1 MYYKY
6 LDDEH
11 LEIIKK
17 IQEITMHDYELKGN
31 FIPQNSLWLMVED
44 LLCEVEHFEE
54 MIEEQKENIKD
65 NYIPRPMSDYTGDN
79 YDDRY

>member
-44 LLCEVEHFEE
+44 LLCELDNKEE
-54 MIEEQKENIKD
+54 KLENYKQYVAD
-65 NYIPRPMSDYTGDN
+65 NYRQLNNEEIYG
-79 YDDRY
+79 

>member
-44 LLCEVEHFEE
+44 LLCELDNKEE
-54 MIEEQKENIKD
+54 KLENYKQYVSDNFRQLTDEEIYE
-65 NYIPRPMSDYTGDN
+65 
-79 YDDRY
+79 

>member
-44 LLCEVEHFEE
+44 LLCELDNKEE
-54 MIEEQKENIKD
+54 KLENYKQYVAD
-65 NYIPRPMSDYTGDN
+65 NYKQLTDEEIYG
-79 YDDRY
+79 

>member
-17 IQEITMHDYELKGN
+17 IQERTMHDYELKGN

-44 LLCEVEHFEE
+44 LLCELDNKEE
-54 MIEEQKENIKD
+54 KLENYKQYVAD
-65 NYIPRPMSDYTGDN
+65 NYRQLNDEEIYG
-79 YDDRY
+79 

>member
-6 LDDEH
+6 LDDEY

-44 LLCEVEHFEE
+44 LLCELDNKEE
-54 MIEEQKENIKD
+54 KLANYKQYVSDNFRQLNDEEI
-65 NYIPRPMSDYTGDN
+65 YG
-79 YDDRY
+79 

>member
-44 LLCEVEHFEE
+44 LLCELDNKEE
-54 MIEEQKENIKD
+54 KLENYKQYVSD
-65 NYIPRPMSDYTGDN
+65 NYRQLNDEELYG
-79 YDDRY
+79 

>member
-44 LLCEVEHFEE
+44 LLCELDNKEE
-54 MIEEQKENIKD
+54 KLANYKQYVSDNFRQLTDEEIYE
-65 NYIPRPMSDYTGDN
+65 
-79 YDDRY
+79 

>member
-6 LDDEH
+6 LDDEY

-44 LLCEVEHFEE
+44 LLCELDNKEE
-54 MIEEQKENIKD
+54 ELENYKQYVADNFRQLNDEEI
-65 NYIPRPMSDYTGDN
+65 YG
-79 YDDRY
+79 

>member
-31 FIPQNSLWLMVED
+31 FVPQNSLWWMVED
-44 LLCEVEHFEE
+44 LLCELDNKEE
-54 MIEEQKENIKD
+54 KLENYKQYVAD
-65 NYIPRPMSDYTGDN
+65 NYRQLNDEEIYG
-79 YDDRY
+79 

>member
-17 IQEITMHDYELKGN
+17 IQEITLHDYELKGN

-44 LLCEVEHFEE
+44 LLCELDNKEE
-54 MIEEQKENIKD
+54 KLENYKQYVAD
-65 NYIPRPMSDYTGDN
+65 NYRQLNDEEIYG
-79 YDDRY
+79 

>member
-17 IQEITMHDYELKGN
+17 IQEITTHDYELKGN

-44 LLCEVEHFEE
+44 LLCELDNKEE
-54 MIEEQKENIKD
+54 KLENYKQYVSDNFRQLTDEEI
-65 NYIPRPMSDYTGDN
+65 YG
-79 YDDRY
+79 

>member
-44 LLCEVEHFEE
+44 LLCELDNKEE
-54 MIEEQKENIKD
+54 KLENYKQYVSDNFRQLNDEEI
-65 NYIPRPMSDYTGDN
+65 YG
-79 YDDRY
+79 

>member
-44 LLCEVEHFEE
+44 LLCELDNKEE
-54 MIEEQKENIKD
+54 KLENYKQYVSDNFRQLTDEEI
-65 NYIPRPMSDYTGDN
+65 YG
-79 YDDRY
+79 

>member
-11 LEIIKK
+11 LEMIKK

-44 LLCEVEHFEE
+44 LLCELDNKEE
-54 MIEEQKENIKD
+54 KLENYKQYVAD
-65 NYIPRPMSDYTGDN
+65 NYRQLNDEEIYG
-79 YDDRY
+79 

>member
-31 FIPQNSLWLMVED
+31 FVPQNSLWWMIED
-44 LLCEVEHFEE
+44 LLCELDNKEE
-54 MIEEQKENIKD
+54 KLENYKQYVSDNFRQLTDEEI
-65 NYIPRPMSDYTGDN
+65 YG
-79 YDDRY
+79 

>member
-11 LEIIKK
+11 LEMIKK

-31 FIPQNSLWLMVED
+31 FIPQNSLQLMVED
-44 LLCEVEHFEE
+44 LLCELDNKEE
-54 MIEEQKENIKD
+54 KLENYKQYVAD
-65 NYIPRPMSDYTGDN
+65 NYRQLNDEEIYG
-79 YDDRY
+79 

>member
-44 LLCEVEHFEE
+44 LLCELDNKEE
-54 MIEEQKENIKD
+54 KLENYKQYVSD
-65 NYIPRPMSDYTGDN
+65 NYRQLNDEEIYG
-79 YDDRY
+79 

>member
-17 IQEITMHDYELKGN
+17 IQERTLHDYELKGN

-44 LLCEVEHFEE
+44 LLCELDNKEE
-54 MIEEQKENIKD
+54 KLENYKQYVAD
-65 NYIPRPMSDYTGDN
+65 NYRQLNDEEIYG
-79 YDDRY
+79 

>member
-44 LLCEVEHFEE
+44 LLCELDNKEE
-54 MIEEQKENIKD
+54 KLENYKQYVADNFRQLTDEEIYE
-65 NYIPRPMSDYTGDN
+65 
-79 YDDRY
+79 

>member
-11 LEIIKK
+11 LEMIKK

-44 LLCEVEHFEE
+44 LLCELDNKEE
-54 MIEEQKENIKD
+54 KLENYKQYVSD
-65 NYIPRPMSDYTGDN
+65 NYRQLNDEEIYG
-79 YDDRY
+79 

>member
-44 LLCEVEHFEE
+44 LLCELDNKEE
-54 MIEEQKENIKD
+54 KLENYKQYVAD
-65 NYIPRPMSDYTGDN
+65 NYKQLNDEEIYG
-79 YDDRY
+79 

>member
-1 MYYKY
+1 M
-6 LDDEH
+6 DFRNFRIFE
-11 LEIIKK
+11 K

-31 FIPQNSLWLMVED
+31 FIPQNSLQLMVED

>member
-11 LEIIKK
+11 LEMIKK

-44 LLCEVEHFEE
+44 LLCELDNKEE
-54 MIEEQKENIKD
+54 KLENYKQYVAD
-65 NYIPRPMSDYTGDN
+65 NYKQLNDEEIYG
-79 YDDRY
+79 

>member
-31 FIPQNSLWLMVED
+31 FVPQNSLWWMVED
-44 LLCEVEHFEE
+44 LLCELDNKEE
-54 MIEEQKENIKD
+54 KLENYKQYVADNFRQLTDEEI
-65 NYIPRPMSDYTGDN
+65 YG
-79 YDDRY
+79 

>member
-6 LDDEH
+6 LTDEQ
-11 LEIIKK
+11 LETIKK

-44 LLCEVEHFEE
+44 LLCELDNKEE
-54 MIEEQKENIKD
+54 KLENYKQYVAD
-65 NYIPRPMSDYTGDN
+65 NYRQLNDEEIYG
-79 YDDRY
+79 

>member
-6 LDDEH
+6 LTDEQ
-11 LEIIKK
+11 LETIKK

-44 LLCEVEHFEE
+44 LLCELDNKEE
-54 MIEEQKENIKD
+54 KLENYKQYVSD
-65 NYIPRPMSDYTGDN
+65 NYRQLNDEEIYG
-79 YDDRY
+79 

>member
-11 LEIIKK
+11 LEMIKK

-31 FIPQNSLWLMVED
+31 FIPQNSL
-44 LLCEVEHFEE
+44 
-54 MIEEQKENIKD
+54 
-65 NYIPRPMSDYTGDN
+65 
-79 YDDRY
+79 

>member
-31 FIPQNSLWLMVED
+31 FIPQNSLWDIVED
-44 LLCEVEHFEE
+44 LLCELDNKEE
-54 MIEEQKENIKD
+54 KLENYKQYVAD
-65 NYIPRPMSDYTGDN
+65 NYKQLNDEEIYG
-79 YDDRY
+79 

>member
-11 LEIIKK
+11 LEMIKK

-44 LLCEVEHFEE
+44 LLCELDNKEE
-54 MIEEQKENIKD
+54 KLENYKQYVSDNFRQLTDEEIYE
-65 NYIPRPMSDYTGDN
+65 
-79 YDDRY
+79 

>member
-44 LLCEVEHFEE
+44 LLCELDNKEE
-54 MIEEQKENIKD
+54 KLENYKQYVADNFRQLTDEEI
-65 NYIPRPMSDYTGDN
+65 YG
-79 YDDRY
+79 

>member
-44 LLCEVEHFEE
+44 LLCELDNKEE
-54 MIEEQKENIKD
+54 KLANYKQYVAD
-65 NYIPRPMSDYTGDN
+65 NYKQLNDEEIYG
-79 YDDRY
+79 

>member
-31 FIPQNSLWLMVED
+31 FIPQNSLWLIVED
-44 LLCEVEHFEE
+44 LLCELDNKEE
-54 MIEEQKENIKD
+54 KLENYKQYVSD
-65 NYIPRPMSDYTGDN
+65 NYRQLNDEELYG
-79 YDDRY
+79 

>member
-44 LLCEVEHFEE
+44 LLCELDNKEE
-54 MIEEQKENIKD
+54 KLENYKQYVAD
-65 NYIPRPMSDYTGDN
+65 NYRQLNDEEIYG
-79 YDDRY
+79 

>member
-44 LLCEVEHFEE
+44 LLCELDNKEE
-54 MIEEQKENIKD
+54 KLENYKQYVSD
-65 NYIPRPMSDYTGDN
+65 NYRQLTDEEIYG
-79 YDDRY
+79 